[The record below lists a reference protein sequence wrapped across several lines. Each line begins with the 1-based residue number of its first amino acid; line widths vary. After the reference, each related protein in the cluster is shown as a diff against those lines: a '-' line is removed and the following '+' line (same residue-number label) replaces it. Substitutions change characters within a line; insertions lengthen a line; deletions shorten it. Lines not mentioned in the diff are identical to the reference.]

1 MSSFLYSFFNKIQH
15 QARSISSSV
24 DRKIYSH
31 PYFTDTFTFSDSLLD
46 NPTAAQK
53 WVDNIFKKVGLLQFS
68 PEIGRIVPEIE
79 RREIRELI
87 FGNYRIIYRFEKTN
101 ISILT
106 IRHSKQILPT
116 DDLEA

>member
-1 MSSFLYSFFNKIQH
+1 MKIIWSPL
-15 QARSISSSV
+15 ALDRTSEIAEYISQ
-24 DRKIYSH
+24 
-31 PYFTDTFTFSDSLLD
+31 D
-46 NPTAAQK
+46 NPAAAKK

-79 RREIRELI
+79 RKEIRELI
-87 FGNYRIIYRFEKTN
+87 FGNYRIIYRLEKTN

-116 DDLEA
+116 DDQVSRQL